1 MQTFDFTLLTD
12 SRYLDPKPE
21 SEYISNIFEEDRL
34 LTEALN
40 SLGFSVHRTNWDDPA
55 MDWATTRF
63 AVFRTTWDY
72 FERFPEFQKWL
83 ETTQHN
89 TTFVN
94 PVTTIQ
100 WNLDKH
106 YLTDLHLKG
115 IAIPPTIFIEPG
127 DQRSLTT
134 IAVETGWKECIVKP
148 AVSGAARHTYRF
160 RPHQTEHLETIYSE
174 LIREESMLIQ
184 PYLDSITEKG
194 EVSMVLFG
202 GMFSHA
208 VLKKAKLGDF
218 RVQDDFG
225 GTLHPFEPTE
235 EMIVLAEK
243 ATQCVE
249 SIPRYA
255 RVDLVW
261 DLNDTVCVSELELV
275 EPELWMRRM
284 PESAMSFAT
293 QLAKLAIK

>member
-40 SLGFSVHRTNWDDPA
+40 SLGFSVQRTNWDNQE
-55 MDWATTRF
+55 MDWKTTRF

-235 EMIVLAEK
+235 EMILLAEK

-249 SIPRYA
+249 PIPMYA